1 MCEEDG
7 MERRPALLECIGT
20 SEGVPTNSMRQVV
33 NNLVF
38 QTDGAFSENALSE
51 VARAP
56 LRHGSHY
63 IGSPSS
69 AR

>member
-33 NNLVF
+33 NNLVKDRGF
-38 QTDGAFSENALSE
+38 GGIDGLLNLCWQIVS
-51 VARAP
+51 
-56 LRHGSHY
+56 
-63 IGSPSS
+63 
-69 AR
+69 